1 MLRFIVSRIGM
12 ALPTLLMVALA
23 VFILVRLI
31 PGDPAALMLGDS
43 ADAASLAA
51 LREQLG
57 LNASWPTQ
65 FLLWGGHVLQ
75 GDLGLSIANREPVL
89 SLILE
94 RFVVSAQVVLPAVL
108 LATLLAVPAGMLA
121 AWRQGRL
128 ADLALVG
135 GATLLLSLPAFWMG
149 LLLLLLFSLKLG
161 WFPMVGF
168 VTFAENPG
176 RALMYLVL
184 PVATLLLHEIGVIL
198 RMTRASTLEVLNLD
212 YITHARAKGLS
223 EFKVLRRHAFKS
235 SFGPTWTLLGLILG
249 NLLAGVAV
257 IETVFTIPGLGRLL
271 VDAIFARDYPV
282 IQGCLL
288 FIASVYVLVNL
299 AVDLLY
305 PLFDPRVA
313 AQ

>member
-149 LLLLLLFSLKLG
+149 LLLLLSLI
-161 WFPMVGF
+161 
-168 VTFAENPG
+168 
-176 RALMYLVL
+176 
-184 PVATLLLHEIGVIL
+184 HI
-198 RMTRASTLEVLNLD
+198 
-212 YITHARAKGLS
+212 
-223 EFKVLRRHAFKS
+223 
-235 SFGPTWTLLGLILG
+235 
-249 NLLAGVAV
+249 
-257 IETVFTIPGLGRLL
+257 
-271 VDAIFARDYPV
+271 
-282 IQGCLL
+282 
-288 FIASVYVLVNL
+288 
-299 AVDLLY
+299 
-305 PLFDPRVA
+305 
-313 AQ
+313 

>member
-212 YITHARAKGLS
+212 YITPVSYTHLT
-223 EFKVLRRHAFKS
+223 L
-235 SFGPTWTLLGLILG
+235 PT
-249 NLLAGVAV
+249 NREV
-257 IETVFTIPGLGRLL
+257 
-271 VDAIFARDYPV
+271 
-282 IQGCLL
+282 
-288 FIASVYVLVNL
+288 
-299 AVDLLY
+299 
-305 PLFDPRVA
+305 
-313 AQ
+313 

>member
-1 MLRFIVSRIGM
+1 MWKFAATRIGM
-12 ALPTLLMVALA
+12 AIPTLVIVALA

-57 LNASWPTQ
+57 LNASLPTQ
-65 FLLWGGHVLQ
+65 FLVWSGHVLQ
-75 GDLGLSIANREPVL
+75 GDLGQSISNRQPVAA
-89 SLILE
+89 LIWQ
-94 RFVVSAQVVLPAVL
+94 RFAVSAQIVLPAVL
-108 LATLLAVPAGMLA
+108 LATLVAVPLGMLA

-128 ADLALVG
+128 TDLALVAT
-135 GATLLLSLPAFWMG
+135 ATLLLSLPAFW
-149 LLLLLLFSLKLG
+149 
-161 WFPMVGF
+161 
-168 VTFAENPG
+168 
-176 RALMYLVL
+176 
-184 PVATLLLHEIGVIL
+184 
-198 RMTRASTLEVLNLD
+198 TLEVLNLD

-223 EFKVLRRHAFKS
+223 EMTVMLRHAFKS

-271 VDAIFARDYPV
+271 VDAIFARDYPL

-288 FIASVYVLVNL
+288 FIASIYVLVNL
-299 AVDLLY
+299 FVDLLY
-305 PLFDPRVA
+305 PIFDPRVA
-313 AQ
+313 AS